1 MEHNKESL
9 GNKYLLSRFE
19 SFLAVAESHSIKAA
33 SEALG
38 KDERTL
44 RSQIVELESASGG
57 RLFTKDYQGVALTQ
71 LGRRVYP
78 YIQNIFD
85 NLIHYE
91 KTTIKEGSF
100 ISPARP
106 LKIVT
111 SFPLATLVYPEKLAR
126 FRELYPNVH
135 IDMSVSS
142 ILPNIMSMDIDVVIW
157 PSHKY
162 DGSSL
167 LTYEVAYYHPKLYA
181 SERYLKKYGEP
192 QSEKDLKNHRFIGYT
207 EDFIINDSSS
217 VWYSDLIKNNGGK
230 IFDRTNNSYTA
241 LQQAK
246 MGLGIVSYAEEMI
259 GVLGDS
265 MKNILPDL
273 TGPKI
278 TTYYSYSRA
287 HKNNQTIKALFEFLK
302 DS

>member
-1 MEHNKESL
+1 MEQSKESL

-19 SFLAVAESHSIKAA
+19 SFLVVAESHSIKAA
-33 SEALG
+33 SEVLG
-38 KDERTL
+38 KDERTI

-57 RLFTKDYQGVALTQ
+57 RLFTKDYQGIALTQ

-78 YIQNIFD
+78 YIKNIFD
-85 NLIHYE
+85 NLVHYE
-91 KTTIKEGSF
+91 KTTIREGGF
-100 ISPARP
+100 ISAERP
-106 LKIVT
+106 LKVVT
-111 SFPLATLVYPEKLAR
+111 SFPLATLVYPQKLAR
-126 FRELYPNVH
+126 FRELYPDVH

-142 ILPNIMSMDIDVVIW
+142 ILPNIISMDIDVVIW

-167 LTYEVAYYHPKLYA
+167 LTFEIAHYHPKLYA
-181 SERYLKKYGEP
+181 SDGYLQKYGEP
-192 QSEKDLKNHRFIGYT
+192 KSEKDLKNHKFIGYT
-207 EDFIINDSSS
+207 EDFIINDRSS
-217 VWYSDLIKNNGGK
+217 VWYFNLIKNNGGK

-259 GVLGDS
+259 GVVGNS
-265 MKNILPDL
+265 MKNILPEL
-273 TGPKI
+273 TGPKV
-278 TTYYSYSRA
+278 TTYYNYSMA
-287 HKNNQTIKALFEFLK
+287 HKENQTIKALFDFLK